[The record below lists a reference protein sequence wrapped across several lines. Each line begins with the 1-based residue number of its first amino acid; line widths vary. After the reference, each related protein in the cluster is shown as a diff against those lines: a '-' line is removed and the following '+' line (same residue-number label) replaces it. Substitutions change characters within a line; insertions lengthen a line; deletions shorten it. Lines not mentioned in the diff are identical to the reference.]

1 MLGFLELRSGIG
13 SFMNVIMVPYRHQ
26 NKKAFLVD
34 RISLHLHTLCAIDNM
49 SEL

>member
-1 MLGFLELRSGIG
+1 M
-13 SFMNVIMVPYRHQ
+13 IMVPYRHQ

-34 RISLHLHTLCAIDNM
+34 RISLHLHTLYASNNM